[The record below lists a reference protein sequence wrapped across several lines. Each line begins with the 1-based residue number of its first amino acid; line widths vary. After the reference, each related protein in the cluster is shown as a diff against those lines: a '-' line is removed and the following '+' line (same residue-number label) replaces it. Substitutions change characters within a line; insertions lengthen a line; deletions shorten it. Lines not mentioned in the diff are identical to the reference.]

1 MTTIIAGHF
10 QLQDQIDAARRT
22 LLAAG
27 YPNERISAFYVN
39 QPGQHDMHELGGDR
53 DESPGAK
60 ESPEGLA
67 KGAATGGAIGAAVGA
82 VTAPLTGP
90 AGPIVGG
97 LVGAH
102 VGSLYSLS
110 HMKDKGEPEEGS
122 RENMAEP
129 RKAGML
135 IAVAL
140 PDGDEE
146 RAVQLLR
153 GLGAHH
159 IERAEG
165 TIAAGDWQDFD
176 PLSLP
181 HFVA

>member
-10 QLQDQIDAARRT
+10 ELQEQIDAARQS
-22 LLAAG
+22 LLDAG
-27 YPNERISAFYVN
+27 YAADRVSAFYVS
-39 QPGQHDMHELGGDR
+39 QPGQHDAHALGGDR
-53 DESPGAK
+53 LLSPGAK

-67 KGAATGGAIGAAVGA
+67 KGAATGGAIGAALGA
-82 VTAPLTGP
+82 ATVPLTGP

-102 VGSLYSLS
+102 VGSLYSFS
-110 HMKDKGEPEEGS
+110 HMKDKGEPEQGGQ
-122 RENMAEP
+122 NTITP
-129 RKAGML
+129 RKTGML
-135 IAVAL
+135 LAVAL
-140 PDGDEE
+140 PDGDEA

-153 GLGAHH
+153 KLGASD

-165 TIAAGDWQDFD
+165 TISGGDWKDFD

-181 HFVA
+181 QRIA

>member
-10 QLQDQIDAARRT
+10 QLQQEIDGARQA
-22 LLAAG
+22 LLDAG
-27 YPNERISAFYVN
+27 FPNERISAFFVN
-39 QPGQHDMHELGGDR
+39 QPGQHDAHELGGDR
-53 DESPGAK
+53 LLSPGAK
-60 ESPEGLA
+60 DTPEGLA
-67 KGAATGGAIGAAVGA
+67 KGVATGGAVGAAIGAA
-82 VTAPLTGP
+82 TAPLTGP

-102 VGSLYSLS
+102 VGSLYSFS
-110 HMKDKGEPEEGS
+110 EMKDKGEPEQGG
-122 RENMAEP
+122 ENVIPP
-129 RKAGML
+129 RKSGMM

-140 PDGDEE
+140 PDGDEA
-146 RAVQLLR
+146 RAVELLR

-165 TIAAGDWQDFD
+165 TITAGDWTDFD

-181 HFVA
+181 QLVA